1 MRKIILIVT
10 AIIVTATASPAHAAR
25 PDIERVAAPSIME
38 KRIKAVEA
46 RISTMVRT
54 PGPAGDRGPQ
64 GATGAT
70 GANGRDGRDGLSV
83 SGPAGPKGDKG
94 ESITGPIGLTGETGA
109 TGPAG
114 NDGLPGRDGQ
124 GLPSGTILLIGGD
137 CPAGTSV
144 QGTSY
149 QWRVYQGN
157 PFTGTGSELWVSAC
171 RVN

>member
-25 PDIERVAAPSIME
+25 PDIQRITAPSIME

-46 RISTMVRT
+46 RISTMVQT
-54 PGPAGDRGPQ
+54 PGPMGDRGPQ
-64 GATGAT
+64 GAA
-70 GANGRDGRDGLSV
+70 GANGRDGRDGSSV

-94 ESITGPIGLTGETGA
+94 ESIIGPIGLTGA

-137 CPAGTSV
+137 CPSGTTV
-144 QGTSY
+144 QGTAY

>member
-46 RISTMVRT
+46 RISTMVQT
-54 PGPAGDRGPQ
+54 PGPVGDRGPQ
-64 GATGAT
+64 GPI

-83 SGPAGPKGDKG
+83 AGPAGPKGDKG
-94 ESITGPIGLTGETGA
+94 ESITGPIGATGATGA

-137 CPAGTSV
+137 CPSGTTV
-144 QGTSY
+144 QGTAY